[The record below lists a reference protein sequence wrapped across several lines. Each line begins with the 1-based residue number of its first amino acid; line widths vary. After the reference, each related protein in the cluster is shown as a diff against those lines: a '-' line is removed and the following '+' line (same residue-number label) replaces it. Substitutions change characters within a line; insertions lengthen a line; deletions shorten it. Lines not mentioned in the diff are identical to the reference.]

1 MLAWY
6 IDWYYIK
13 SLAAGA
19 GIKLVPDLGHKKLVS
34 YLIPVLIPVLIS
46 VSDPIYQTN
55 TGSYIGR
62 VSPGDRGFYS
72 IALPR
77 WNPLCTSVESEWV
90 SSGVVHWW
98 VLDWHKI
105 LLTAHC
111 SNHAFEQ
118 LVSVTHDHW
127 SFVGLAYQGKNIVF
141 RFITEYSSLKDFG
154 P

>member
-1 MLAWY
+1 VLAWY
-6 IDWYYIK
+6 NLILIPAWYMDRYYIK
-13 SLAAGA
+13 SLAASA
-19 GIKLVPDLGHKKLVS
+19 GIKLVPDLSHKKLVL
-34 YLIPVLIPVLIS
+34 YLIPVLIS

-77 WNPLCTSVESEWV
+77 WNPLCTSVVSEWV

-98 VLDWHKI
+98 VVDWHKI

-111 SNHAFEQ
+111 FNHAFEQ
-118 LVSVTHDHW
+118 LGKRDTW
-127 SFVGLAYQGKNIVF
+127 SLLICWPCLLPRQGYCV
-141 RFITEYSSLKDFG
+141 
-154 P
+154 